1 MANPLRCFIVGY
13 DPATSLRNTSTRHP
27 SIRRTIACEY
37 GLRRLHE
44 GAVTPAK
51 RKACD
56 VEAARQWVERGA
68 IGTVTFDEAATW
80 LRLDPGRTRR
90 AILAG
95 PWFVASEIFAPR
107 A

>member
-1 MANPLRCFIVGY
+1 MPHRRLQPGDVASQHFY
-13 DPATSLRNTSTRHP
+13 EASLDST
-27 SIRRTIACEY
+27 TIACEY

-44 GAVTPAK
+44 GAITPAK

-56 VEAARQWVERGA
+56 VEATRQWVGRGD

-80 LRLDPGRTRR
+80 LRLDPEPTR
-90 AILAG
+90 AILAA
-95 PWFVASEIFAPR
+95 VR

>member
-1 MANPLRCFIVGY
+1 VSPLLTRGIAGSERLWMANPLRCFIVGY

-56 VEAARQWVERGA
+56 VEAARQ
-68 IGTVTFDEAATW
+68 
-80 LRLDPGRTRR
+80 
-90 AILAG
+90 
-95 PWFVASEIFAPR
+95 
-107 A
+107 